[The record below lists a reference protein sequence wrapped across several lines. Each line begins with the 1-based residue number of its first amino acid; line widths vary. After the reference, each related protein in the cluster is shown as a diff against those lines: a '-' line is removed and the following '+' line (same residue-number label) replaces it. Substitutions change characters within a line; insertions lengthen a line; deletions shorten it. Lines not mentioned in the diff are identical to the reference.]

1 MLGSLETP
9 LQRNKSR
16 TGDIAQLVEHWSGLA
31 CLKLWAQS
39 PAPNKL
45 GMVESTEGSQVQD
58 HLLLH
63 SQPGIHEICFKEDKK
78 KMSNNKKN

>member
-16 TGDIAQLVEHWSGLA
+16 AGDIARLVEHWFGMLEA
-31 CLKLWAQS
+31 
-39 PAPNKL
+39 L
-45 GMVESTEGSQVQD
+45 GSVSSTKQTRHGGEHRRVTSSRSSFA
-58 HLLLH
+58 